1 MVDPSAPIGLFDSG
15 IGGLTVA
22 RELLWRLPSESLLY
36 VADTAHVPYGGRPVP
51 ELRQLGVGLA
61 RWLADEGC
69 KLLVVACNTSSAVAL
84 EAIRAA
90 VDIPVIGVIEGGA
103 KAVEAVHQHGVI
115 GVCATAATVT
125 SGAYP
130 AAIRA
135 LVPAAEVVQVACPAF
150 VPLVEAGRLSTPDA
164 AAAVCEALEAL
175 PLRDLDALVL
185 GCTHYPFLAPQIR
198 MRTEET
204 CHLVDP
210 AVETAKA
217 VAWLL
222 RRKKLLSA
230 GPARHRICATGSL
243 DSLER
248 ANRFCFAGRLPAA
261 ESIAE
266 LVGVAAE

>member
-1 MVDPSAPIGLFDSG
+1 MTPGSADAPIGLFDSG

-36 VADTAHVPYGGRPVP
+36 VADTAHLPYGGRPVA
-51 ELRQLGVGLA
+51 ELRRLSVGLA

-84 EAIRAA
+84 DAIREA
-90 VDIPVIGVIEGGA
+90 VDVPVIGVLEGGA
-103 KAVEAVHQHGVI
+103 RAVASQARPGVI
-115 GVCATAATVT
+115 GVCATAATVA

-135 LVPAAEVVQVACPAF
+135 LRPEAEIAQVACPAW

-164 AAAVCEALEAL
+164 AAAVCAALEEL
-175 PLRDLDALVL
+175 PLGELTALVL

-204 CHLVDP
+204 CYLVDP
-210 AVETAKA
+210 AAETARA
-217 VAWLL
+217 IARDLHRRGLL
-222 RRKKLLSA
+222 AA
-230 GPARHRICATGSL
+230 GEPHHRLHATGDLTSL
-243 DSLER
+243 TH
-248 ANRFCFAGRLPAA
+248 ANRTMLGGRLPAPTPWPVV
-261 ESIAE
+261 S
-266 LVGVAAE
+266 VAD

>member
-36 VADTAHVPYGGRPVP
+36 VADTAHVPYGGRSVA

-61 RWLADEGC
+61 CWLADEGC
-69 KLLVVACNTSSAVAL
+69 KLIVVACNTSSAVAL
-84 EAIRAA
+84 DAIREA
-90 VDIPVIGVIEGGA
+90 VKVPVIGVIEGGA
-103 KAVEAVHQHGVI
+103 KAVEAVHRGGVI
-115 GVCATAATVT
+115 GVCATAATVA

-130 AAIRA
+130 TAIRK
-135 LVPAAEVVQVACPAF
+135 LVPVSEVVQTACPAW

-164 AAAVCEALEAL
+164 VEAVCDALEAL

-217 VAWLL
+217 VATHL
-222 RRKKLLSA
+222 RQNKLLASA
-230 GPARHRICATGSL
+230 ATPHRFCATGSL

-248 ANRFCFAGRLPAA
+248 ANRLMFAGRLPAA
-261 ESIAE
+261 ESIAH
-266 LVGVAAE
+266 LVQVAAE

>member
-1 MVDPSAPIGLFDSG
+1 MVDASAPIGLFDSG

-36 VADTAHVPYGGRPVP
+36 IADTAHVPYGGRPVA

-61 RWLADEGC
+61 TWLANEGC

-84 EAIRAA
+84 DVIRDA
-90 VDIPVIGVIEGGA
+90 VDVPVIGVIEGGA
-103 KAVEAVHQHGVI
+103 RAVKAVHRRGVI
-115 GVCATAATVT
+115 GVCATAATVA
-125 SGAYP
+125 SEAYP
-130 AAIRA
+130 AAIHA
-135 LVPAAEVVQVACPAF
+135 LAPAARVAQVACPHW

-164 AAAVCEALEAL
+164 AEAVCDALEQL
-175 PLRDLDALVL
+175 PLRSLDALVL

-210 AVETAKA
+210 AVETAKE
-217 VAWLL
+217 VARVLHQ
-222 RRKKLLSA
+222 RKLLSP
-230 GPARHRICATGSL
+230 GPPRHRIYGTGSL

-248 ANRFCFAGRLPAA
+248 ANRFAFAGRLPAP
-261 ESIAE
+261 EP
-266 LVGVAAE
+266 LRQPLGLAAD

>member
-1 MVDPSAPIGLFDSG
+1 MVDANAPIGLFDSG

-51 ELRQLGVGLA
+51 ELCELGVGLA
-61 RWLADEGC
+61 RWLANEGC

-84 EAIRAA
+84 DAIRDA
-90 VDIPVIGVIEGGA
+90 VDVPVIGVIEGGA
-103 KAVEAVHQHGVI
+103 KAVEAVHRHGVV
-115 GVCATAATVT
+115 GVVATETTVS

-130 AAIRA
+130 EAIRA
-135 LVPAAEVVQVACPAF
+135 RVPGAEVVQVACPRF
-150 VPLVEAGRLSTPDA
+150 VPLVEAGRLSTPDTVE
-164 AAAVCEALEAL
+164 AVCEALEQL
-175 PLRDLDALVL
+175 PLMRLDALVL
-185 GCTHYPFLAPQIR
+185 GCTHYPFLAPQLR

-217 VAWLL
+217 VAQRL
-222 RRKKLLSA
+222 RRDKLLAS
-230 GPARHRICATGSL
+230 GQPHHRICATGPL

-248 ANRFCFAGRLPAA
+248 ANQFCFAGRLPVA

-266 LVGVAAE
+266 LV